1 MAGISISYLSKYG
14 NGKKAMEYLA
24 GLLSEKG
31 NEVELFSVT
40 ESKPDKLPDSDLY
53 VFSTSVHMGKPPG
66 KMRKY
71 VRNFDG
77 KGRYALVVTHV
88 SEPEG
93 ERFSPP
99 RTIEMMNEMLQASGL
114 TPICDTLLIRV
125 KDMKGPLEDGW
136 EEKIAN
142 LAEFLRSFE

>member
-1 MAGISISYLSKYG
+1 MTRISISYLSKYG

-53 VFSTSVHMGKPPG
+53 VFSTSIRMGKPPG

-71 VRNFDG
+71 VKKFNGNG
-77 KGRYALVVTHV
+77 KYVLVVTHA

-93 ERFSPP
+93 EKYSPP

-125 KDMKGPLEDGW
+125 KDLKGPLEDGW

-142 LAEFLRSFE
+142 LAESLHSLE